1 MNQSFSFT
9 AKLLPGKLMFILLF
23 IPSFIMAQNDPN
35 EHIYQPERLVL
46 KKDTM
51 TVSGTV
57 LFVLNEL
64 DGDYHIRLRMDSD
77 YVKLS
82 KKNFTRQDSCI
93 ILEIV
98 CGHQAIFPISCKC
111 AGYDNKIA
119 VPVVGMKVMVT
130 GRLVYD
136 RRHKWTELH
145 PIYEMHEIKQVPQE
159 IVRTK
164 NVANTS
170 R

>member
-57 LFVLNEL
+57 LYVLNEL

-98 CGHQAIFPISCKC
+98 CGHQAIFPISCK
-111 AGYDNKIA
+111 
-119 VPVVGMKVMVT
+119 
-130 GRLVYD
+130 
-136 RRHKWTELH
+136 
-145 PIYEMHEIKQVPQE
+145 
-159 IVRTK
+159 
-164 NVANTS
+164 
-170 R
+170 